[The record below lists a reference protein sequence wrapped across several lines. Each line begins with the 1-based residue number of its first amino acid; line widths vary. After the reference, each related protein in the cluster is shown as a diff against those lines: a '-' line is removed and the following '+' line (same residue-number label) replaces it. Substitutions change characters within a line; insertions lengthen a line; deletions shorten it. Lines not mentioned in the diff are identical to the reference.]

1 MGRPFTN
8 GLRVCVPSFRPTMF
22 PYPRAKS
29 RRFTKGDSRDLRPP
43 QVFAALPNH
52 EEWNLIQQAAAG
64 DPEALEQLFAVHRT
78 RLHRVALAIL
88 RNKEDAEDAVQEG
101 LCRAYT
107 RLRSF
112 QGRSSLSTW
121 LTRVIINSALMIRRR
136 KNGRPEASL
145 DELLDGQPEQPQRQ
159 IVDAGLNPEQIYRT
173 TEMNGLIRE
182 QIGKL
187 PPGLRA
193 AFQLVDIDGLSTSE
207 STQELGIRLSAFK
220 SRLCRARQRVA
231 SGLRQSLRRPR
242 NNIAAAAPPKGGN
255 QGGADL
261 SGGSPK
267 WQVAL
272 LDVEVYKPTP
282 SGAHNRSDLDHRIG
296 RGVPEKIS
304 SEIGNP
310 TSSRH

>member
-1 MGRPFTN
+1 MGRSFTN
-8 GLRVCVPSFRPTMF
+8 GLQVCVPSFRPTMF
-22 PYPRAKS
+22 PHPRAKS
-29 RRFTKGDSRDLRPP
+29 RRFTKGDSRDLRTP
-43 QVFAALPNH
+43 QVSAVLPNH
-52 EEWNLIQQAAAG
+52 EEWNLIQEAAAG

-101 LCRAYT
+101 LCRAYI

-112 QGRSSLSTW
+112 QGRSALSTW
-121 LTRVIINSALMIRRR
+121 LTRVIVNSALMIRRR

-173 TEMNGLIRE
+173 TEMNGIIRE

-220 SRLCRARQRVA
+220 SRLCRARQKVA

-242 NNIAAAAPPKGGN
+242 KNIATAAAAKCGDRGDADFSGPGSFKGSLDSLRTIR
-255 QGGADL
+255 GARW
-261 SGGSPK
+261 GS
-267 WQVAL
+267 
-272 LDVEVYKPTP
+272 
-282 SGAHNRSDLDHRIG
+282 
-296 RGVPEKIS
+296 
-304 SEIGNP
+304 
-310 TSSRH
+310 